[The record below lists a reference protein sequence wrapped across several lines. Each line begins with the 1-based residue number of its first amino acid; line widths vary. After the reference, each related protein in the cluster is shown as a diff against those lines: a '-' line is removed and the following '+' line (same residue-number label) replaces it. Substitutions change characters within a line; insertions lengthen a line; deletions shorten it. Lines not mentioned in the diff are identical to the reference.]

1 MNLQKFINILYSGDY
16 KEAKDYYRKNGK
28 NIFQSSELLIAL
40 LDLEWSEKKN
50 IMLIRLAG
58 IISGELMV
66 RLYDKKKYFNNILP
80 IYKHFQEYMYN
91 DCSFIGVPF
100 EEWEELQKEYIDLL
114 KVFIQEGKL
123 GKHQKDPRLQD
134 IYDKNF
140 KHREKLLKKYPHLE
154 NPYGFYG

>member
-1 MNLQKFINILYSGDY
+1 MKLQSFIDILHSDSY
-16 KEAKDYYRKNGK
+16 KKAKDYYRKNGK
-28 NIFQSSELLIAL
+28 NIFQDTKLLMAL

-58 IISGELMV
+58 IISGEFMV
-66 RLYDKKKYFNNILP
+66 RLYDKKKYFDNILP
-80 IYKHFQEYMYN
+80 IYKYFQKYMYN

-123 GKHQKDPRLQD
+123 GNFEKDPLYQ
-134 IYDKNF
+134 NF
-140 KHREKLLKKYPHLE
+140 HNSTIGERESLVKKYPHLRAD
-154 NPYGFYG
+154 NGYG

>member
-1 MNLQKFINILYSGDY
+1 MKLQNFIDILYLDDSKKIDDFY
-16 KEAKDYYRKNGK
+16 TTNGK
-28 NIFQSSELLIAL
+28 NIFQDTKLLMAL
-40 LDLEWSEKKN
+40 LDLEWNKKN
-50 IMLIRLAG
+50 NLILKRLAG
-58 IISGELMV
+58 IISGEFV
-66 RLYDKKKYFNNILP
+66 TRQIEKKKHFDILP

-100 EEWEELQKEYIDLL
+100 EEWKELQKEYIDLL